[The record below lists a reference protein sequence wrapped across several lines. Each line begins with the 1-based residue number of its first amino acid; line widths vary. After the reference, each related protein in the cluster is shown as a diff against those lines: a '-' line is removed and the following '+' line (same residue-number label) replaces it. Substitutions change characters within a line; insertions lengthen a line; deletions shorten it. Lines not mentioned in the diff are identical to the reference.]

1 MTFMTNDSP
10 FVGRDGDK
18 VTARKLEDRLKMQ
31 LHTDVSLK
39 VEDTDSPDAWT
50 VSGRGELHLSILIE
64 MLRREGF
71 ELAVSRPKVIYREID
86 GQLCEPFESVI
97 IDTPDEYSGSVIDSM
112 AQRKGE
118 MLNME
123 TGLNGQTR
131 LVFSTP
137 TRGLIGY
144 DSQFLSM
151 TRGYGILNHTF
162 AEYKPVIRNWEPGRR
177 NGALVSINQGKATTW
192 YDLR

>member
-1 MTFMTNDSP
+1 M
-10 FVGRDGDK
+10 
-18 VTARKLEDRLKMQ
+18 
-31 LHTDVSLK
+31 
-39 VEDTDSPDAWT
+39 
-50 VSGRGELHLSILIE
+50 
-64 MLRREGF
+64 
-71 ELAVSRPKVIYREID
+71 
-86 GQLCEPFESVI
+86 I

-162 AEYKPVIRNWEPGRR
+162 AEYKQYPQLG
-177 NGALVSINQGKATTW
+177 TW
-192 YDLR
+192 SS